1 MLKKIPLKKEHLFI
15 IAAIMICL
23 ICYRL
28 AFQKTIEAWQI
39 HQQLSRQ
46 IATAADLSDQPAYLE
61 RKQANLNKIIS
72 LYRADTITFR
82 SNIISTIS
90 GVAERGGVKLSE
102 VPAQDPS
109 YNTDKF
115 IIQKLSFE
123 GGFFAMTKVLRQ
135 LQSTTGIGMV
145 RAFTYR
151 SVGLKS
157 SNDQTKKLILEVY
170 MEIGR

>member
-1 MLKKIPLKKEHLFI
+1 MLKKKTLKKEHLFF
-15 IAAIMICL
+15 IAAILFCI

-28 AFQKTIEAWQI
+28 AFKKTIEAWQI
-39 HQQLSRQ
+39 HLQLSKQ
-46 IATAADLSDQPAYLE
+46 LAVTDDLSDQPAYLE
-61 RKQANLNKIIS
+61 RKQINLSKILG
-72 LYRADTITFR
+72 LYRADTVAFR

-90 GVAERGGVKLSE
+90 GIAEKDGVKLSE
-102 VPAQDPS
+102 VPVQEPS

-123 GGFFAMTKVLRQ
+123 GSFFTMTKVLQQ
-135 LQSTTGIGMV
+135 LQSTTAIGMI
-145 RAFTYR
+145 RSFTFR

-170 MEIGR
+170 MEIGK